1 VQIVFVLENDLGEPR
16 SFVGQRASTLSILN
30 LQLAQNVPSCLIKQQ
45 TLMLQTQLT
54 LCRSEGSDWGSSE
67 GACVKAAAGGKRM
80 NLRADERMPTSRFRV

>member
-1 VQIVFVLENDLGEPR
+1 
-16 SFVGQRASTLSILN
+16 
-30 LQLAQNVPSCLIKQQ
+30 LIKQQ